1 MQKQKEQYMQKQNVT
16 REKLDKLLTDQNGK
30 FFSVKFI
37 KKDGTMRTSNGRFGV
52 KKYLQG
58 GVNKVTRYD
67 NTYDT
72 TFDVQVMGYRTINLH
87 TVVSVRASNVEY
99 TVIGG

>member
-1 MQKQKEQYMQKQNVT
+1 MIKLNVT
-16 REKLDKLLTDQNGK
+16 REKLDKLLTDQRGR
-30 FFSVKFI
+30 FFSVKFV
-37 KKDGTMRTSNGRFGV
+37 KKDGTIRRSNGRFGV
-52 KKYLQG
+52 TKYLKG

-87 TVVSVRASNVEY
+87 TIVSVRANKAEY
-99 TVIGG
+99 TVVEV

>member
-1 MQKQKEQYMQKQNVT
+1 MQKMYVT

-30 FFSVKFI
+30 FFTVKFV
-37 KKDGTMRTSNGRFGV
+37 KKDGTLRQSNGRFGV
-52 KKYLQG
+52 KKYLKG
-58 GVNKVTRYD
+58 GTNKVTRYD

-72 TFDVQVMGYRTINLH
+72 TFDVKVMGYRTINLH
-87 TVVSVRASNVEY
+87 TIVSVRANNTEY

>member
-1 MQKQKEQYMQKQNVT
+1 MLKANVT

-30 FFSVKFI
+30 FFTVKFV
-37 KKDGTMRTSNGRFGV
+37 KKDGTLRQSNGRFGV
-52 KKYLQG
+52 KKYLKG
-58 GVNKVTRYD
+58 GTNKVTRYD

-72 TFDVQVMGYRTINLH
+72 TFDVKVMGYRTINLH
-87 TVVSVRASNVEY
+87 TIVSVRANNTEY